1 VRVVRHQK
9 KPTPPPRRKRSETRQ
24 GYVFEATADVP
35 ARRVNWEPLATF
47 WRTRGGVV
55 LSTLL
60 LAVTAWLSYVFFGTD
75 DFYVYSAA
83 VEGNLVVPAEEI
95 FYASELDSQ
104 SIFWVNPGRTAEVV
118 AGLPDIKSA
127 EVECRL
133 PAQVTIRVVERQAR
147 VVWQWQDRQFW
158 VDDHGVVLKPRG
170 ALPDALSVY
179 DKSADPPRLGGR
191 VDARAVVAA
200 QQLCDLRPQLRAV
213 VYDPDR
219 GLTLESE
226 GGWLI
231 YLGVGDDMA
240 LKLAILE
247 ALETDLRKQGIRPA
261 YIDLRYSQRPTY
273 RQRQEP

>member
-1 VRVVRHQK
+1 
-9 KPTPPPRRKRSETRQ
+9 
-24 GYVFEATADVP
+24 
-35 ARRVNWEPLATF
+35 
-47 WRTRGGVV
+47 V

-60 LAVTAWLSYVFFGTD
+60 LAATAWLSYILFGTD

-95 FYASELDSQ
+95 FSASELDSQ
-104 SIFWVNPGRTAEVV
+104 SIFWVNPERTAEVV

-127 EVECRL
+127 EVACRL
-133 PAQVTIRVVERQAR
+133 PAQVTIRVVERQAQ
-147 VVWQWQDRQFW
+147 VVWQWQDRLFW

-170 ALPDALSVY
+170 ALPEALTVY
-179 DKSADPPRLGGR
+179 DGSADSPRLGGR

-200 QQLCDLRPQLRAV
+200 PQLRDLRPQLRAV
-213 VYDPDR
+213 AYDPGR

-226 GGWLI
+226 GGGLI

-247 ALETDLRKQGIRPA
+247 ALETDLRVQGIRPA
-261 YIDLRYSQRPTY
+261 YIDLRYPQRPTY
-273 RQRQEP
+273 RQGRDSHSSWVGS